1 VSAGSRAS
9 QVGERDTRQRC
20 KRSLMLELMAHL
32 KIVTERGTSQRL
44 WESTAVPGFFKKLAE
59 AETCMAS

>member
-1 VSAGSRAS
+1 
-9 QVGERDTRQRC
+9 
-20 KRSLMLELMAHL
+20 MLELMAHL
-32 KIVTERGTSQRL
+32 KIVTERTSQGL